1 MKGEFIYM
9 ITQTEKQRP
18 LIQQILILALPI
30 IMENLLQALLGTVD
44 VQNQVVQV
52 LRLIAFCW

>member
-1 MKGEFIYM
+1 M